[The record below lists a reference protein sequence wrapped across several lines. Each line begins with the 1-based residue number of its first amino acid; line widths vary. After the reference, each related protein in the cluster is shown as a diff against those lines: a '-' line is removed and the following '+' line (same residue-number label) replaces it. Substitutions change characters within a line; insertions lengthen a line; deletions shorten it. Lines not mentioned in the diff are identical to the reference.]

1 MVLVSQSH
9 KFDGGK
15 PTKEENLCHMISTL
29 TLATKNA
36 LKYPF
41 PEAVLEQEVNYHPEE
56 KKVD

>member
-1 MVLVSQSH
+1 
-9 KFDGGK
+9 
-15 PTKEENLCHMISTL
+15 MISTL
-29 TLATKNA
+29 TLVTKNA